1 MNVALPCVLVTQA
14 LPQPWLAKLRGHCEL
29 HETPPDSPG
38 LFGPLAEHLARTE
51 GLLSMLTDRVDAE
64 ALSRMPKLRVVSNMA
79 VGVDNID
86 LGACRQRSVAV
97 GHTPGVLTDAT
108 ADLAFGLLLSA
119 ARRLPQASEDARQ
132 GRWGS
137 WSPTGWLGQDL
148 QGATLGIVGMGRIG
162 TAVARRAQPFGMRVV
177 FSSRSQRANVPA
189 GCTQVP
195 FDELLRQSDFVSLH
209 VPLSSQTRHLLDAA
223 ALQRMKPGALLI
235 NTARGEV
242 VDQDALL
249 AALKSGSLGGAALD
263 VVTPEPLPKEHPL
276 YSVPNCLIAP
286 HIGSATVGTRRRMA
300 ELACDNLLAGLRGA
314 PLPHR
319 AA

>member
-1 MNVALPCVLVTQA
+1 MRDQVA
-14 LPQPWLAKLRGHCEL
+14 
-29 HETPPDSPG
+29 
-38 LFGPLAEHLARTE
+38 FLAEHLARTE